1 MTRGELIEDFKEIV
15 AFYLKTPQENSVEV
29 EQKNKHV
36 YGIDGLARILGCSKS
51 HASKL
56 KGKGLFDKAIVQNG
70 RKIIIDKEMAL
81 ELFNKK
87 DY

>member
-1 MTRGELIEDFKEIV
+1 MTRGELIEDFMEVV
-15 AFYLKTPQENSVEV
+15 AFYLKAPQEIFV
-29 EQKNKHV
+29 EQKNEHV

-56 KGKGLFDKAIVQNG
+56 KGKGIFDKAIVQNG
-70 RKIIIDKEMAL
+70 RKIIIDKEKAL